1 MAFVASED
9 DEMTKMTMKREGR
22 VLDVALETEN
32 TSTRRTRL
40 SARLRETVARAY
52 ARAPA
57 VRRALDAAGVQP
69 AEVTSI
75 DDLPRLP
82 VTLKDDLGR
91 LQNDEPPLAGLL
103 ADEVGR
109 LARLYASPG
118 PLFVPQGAAPD
129 YWRFRMAFA
138 ATGLVPGDIVLNT
151 LSYHLTPGG
160 LMVDSGLRA
169 IGCVVIPAGVGQT
182 DLQVRVASALR
193 ATGYAGT
200 PSFLRTILHRAR
212 ELSMPLAFE
221 VAFST
226 GEMLPDGLRGELE
239 GDFGLHVRQGYASAD
254 VGVLSY
260 ECGEK
265 GGMHVQPELIVELLD
280 LESGRAITE
289 PGQPGHVV
297 ATTFDAQYPLL
308 RFGTGDIS
316 AYAPDDVCGCGRTAK
331 KLVGIVG
338 RIGDAV
344 KVKGLFVRGAQIE
357 EVMKTFPAVARF
369 QAIVTRDEQKD
380 SLRYLVELMPETT
393 ADSDLPERLGK
404 ALDALIKVRGQ
415 VEITPPGTIPQGTKR
430 IDDRRV
436 WH

>member
-1 MAFVASED
+1 
-9 DEMTKMTMKREGR
+9 MTMKREGR
-22 VLDVALETEN
+22 VLDAELETEDREA
-32 TSTRRTRL
+32 RRTRL
-40 SARLRETVARAY
+40 STRLRETVARAY
-52 ARAPA
+52 AKAPG
-57 VRRALDAAGVQP
+57 VRRALDAAGVLP
-69 AEVTSI
+69 AEVTSL

-91 LQNDEPPLAGLL
+91 LQSNERPLAGLA

-118 PLFVPQGAAPD
+118 PIFVPQGAAPD

-138 ATGLVPGDIVLNT
+138 ATGFVPGDIVLNT

-160 LMVDSGLRA
+160 LMLDSGLRA
-169 IGCVVIPAGVGQT
+169 TGCVVIPAGVGQT

-200 PSFLRTILHRAR
+200 PSFLRVLLHRAR
-212 ELSMPLAFE
+212 ELSMPLALE
-221 VAFST
+221 VAFAT
-226 GEMLPDGLRGELE
+226 GEMLPDGLRDELE
-239 GDFGLHVRQGYASAD
+239 GDFGLRVRQGYASAD

-265 GGMHVQPELIVELLD
+265 GGMHVHPEMILELLD
-280 LESGRAITE
+280 LETGQPITE

-316 AYAPDDVCGCGRTAK
+316 AYAPDGFCPCGRTAK

-338 RIGDAV
+338 RVGDAV

-380 SLRYLVELMPETT
+380 SLRYLVELAPEVG
-393 ADSDLPERLGK
+393 ADSGLTERLGK

-415 VEITPPGTIPQGTKR
+415 VEITPPGTIAQGTKR

>member
-1 MAFVASED
+1 
-9 DEMTKMTMKREGR
+9 MKREGR
-22 VLDVALETEN
+22 VLDAALETEDVAA
-32 TSTRRTRL
+32 RRTRL
-40 SARLRETVARAY
+40 SAQLHETVARAY
-52 ARAPA
+52 SSAPG
-57 VRRALDAAGVQP
+57 VRRALDAAGVLP
-69 AEVTSI
+69 AEVTSL

-91 LQNDEPPLAGLL
+91 LQSDEPPLAGLAVDDL
-103 ADEVGR
+103 GR

-118 PLFVPQGAAPD
+118 PIFVPQGTAPD
-129 YWRFRMAFA
+129 YWRFRMAFSA
-138 ATGLVPGDIVLNT
+138 AGFVPGDIVLNT

-169 IGCVVIPAGVGQT
+169 TGCVVIPAGVGQT
-182 DLQVRVASALR
+182 DVQVRVASALR
-193 ATGYAGT
+193 AAGYAGT
-200 PSFLRTILHRAR
+200 PTFLRTLLYRAR

-221 VAFST
+221 VAFVT
-226 GEMLPDGLRGELE
+226 GEMLPESLRGELE
-239 GDFGLHVRQGYASAD
+239 GDFGLQVRQGYASAD

-280 LESGRAITE
+280 LESGQPITQ

-344 KVKGLFVRGAQIE
+344 KVKGLFVRGAQID
-357 EVMKTFPAVARF
+357 EVMKAFPAVARF
-369 QAIVTRDEQKD
+369 QAIVTRAEQKD
-380 SLRYLVELMPETT
+380 ALRYLIELVPEAS
-393 ADSDLPERLGK
+393 ADPDLPERLNK
-404 ALDALIKVRGQ
+404 ALDALVKVRGR
-415 VEITPPGTIPQGTKR
+415 VEIAPRGTLPQGAKR

-436 WH
+436 WR